1 MALFGKLLNKKSS
14 NRKTQNELSST
25 PSSHRRITFAD
36 SNDRFRQRRP
46 AIHAPQP
53 RGHELFS
60 AFAQS
65 PSIRQSQ
72 ISLRLNE
79 INSSEERRA
88 QGGHLPPLTSRPTE
102 VSLPLPSP
110 SLSQNEDNCPSP
122 TQQSAEPHMAL
133 SDDEEI
139 ATMLAHF
146 ARLVVDCLSASGG
159 VSLDLLATQ
168 AVQTL
173 LDDQHEK

>member
-1 MALFGKLLNKKSS
+1 MALFGKLLNKESS
-14 NRKTQNELSST
+14 IRKKQNELSST
-25 PSSHRRITFAD
+25 PSSPRRITFAH

-53 RGHELFS
+53 RGYELFS

-88 QGGHLPPLTSRPTE
+88 RGGHLPPLTSQPTE
-102 VSLPLPSP
+102 LFLPLPSP
-110 SLSQNEDNCPSP
+110 PLSQKEDSQPSP
-122 TQQSAEPHMAL
+122 RWQPAGPHIPL

-146 ARLVVDCLSASGG
+146 ARLAVDCLPASGG
-159 VSLDLLATQ
+159 VSLDVLATQ

>member
-1 MALFGKLLNKKSS
+1 MGLFGKILKKKSS
-14 NRKTQNELSST
+14 NRDKQIEMFSTTSS
-25 PSSHRRITFAD
+25 PRRITAAH

-53 RGHELFS
+53 CGHEIFS

-65 PSIRQSQ
+65 SSIRQSQ

-88 QGGHLPPLTSRPTE
+88 HQGHLPPLTSRPIE
-102 VSLPLPSP
+102 LSLPLPSP
-110 SLSQNEDNCPSP
+110 FLSQNKDGCPTP
-122 TQQSAEPHMAL
+122 TRQPAVPHMAL

-146 ARLVVDCLSASGG
+146 ARLAVDGLSASGS
-159 VSLDLLATQ
+159 VSLDVLATQ
-168 AVQTL
+168 AVQIL

>member
-1 MALFGKLLNKKSS
+1 MPLFGKLLKKKSS
-14 NRKTQNELSST
+14 IRKKQNELSST
-25 PSSHRRITFAD
+25 PSSPRRITFAH

-53 RGHELFS
+53 REHELFS
-60 AFAQS
+60 AFAQG

-72 ISLRLNE
+72 ISLHLNE

-88 QGGHLPPLTSRPTE
+88 QGGHLPPLTSQPIE
-102 VSLPLPSP
+102 LSLPLPSP
-110 SLSQNEDNCPSP
+110 PLSQNEDSQPSP
-122 TQQSAEPHMAL
+122 RWQPAEPHIPL

-146 ARLVVDCLSASGG
+146 ARLAVDCLSASGG
-159 VSLDLLATQ
+159 VSLDVLATR